1 MPLFFVCDMYIIW
14 WIEQLTV
21 DCGILFISRFRPV
34 DNSPEKVVSPLIHS
48 KNRNHPPPPQSESSR
63 GDPAEVHLE
72 SPFSDVFSDSGDE
85 SETGR

>member
-1 MPLFFVCDMYIIW
+1 MICKLFDKLNSQL
-14 WIEQLTV
+14 WIAESSV
-21 DCGILFISRFRPV
+21 YFFFIFRFRPV
-34 DNSPEKVVSPLIHS
+34 DNSPEKVVSPLIQT